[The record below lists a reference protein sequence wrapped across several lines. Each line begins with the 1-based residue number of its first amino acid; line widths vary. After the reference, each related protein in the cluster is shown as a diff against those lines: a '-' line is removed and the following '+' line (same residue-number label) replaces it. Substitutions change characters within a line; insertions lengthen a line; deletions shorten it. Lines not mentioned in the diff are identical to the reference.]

1 MIELLENRTLMSVVA
16 QQVGGDIPMRLPFQN
31 GMQVLMNNG
40 YGNIGDSDHHGFAVD
55 FNLNQGT
62 PVLAP
67 FAGRVVDIGT
77 YSGTS
82 SNGIGLTSR
91 DQLGRFVKIEGQG
104 TTATWDVW
112 LAHLSAVSVAMG
124 SQVGAGQQIGLSG
137 NTGYSTGAHLHEQIY
152 NANGTPPL
160 RTFSL
165 YSTLPSRSYPYLNRS
180 SVELSLA
187 LIQR

>member
-1 MIELLENRTLMSVVA
+1 MTCVRSTGTPNTKGTRVMVNRENDQYRERVTHQTRKGVTMSGKNNNRDRSKHTNPAMIELLENRTLMSVVA

-112 LAHLSAVSVAMG
+112 LAHLS
-124 SQVGAGQQIGLSG
+124 
-137 NTGYSTGAHLHEQIY
+137 
-152 NANGTPPL
+152 
-160 RTFSL
+160 
-165 YSTLPSRSYPYLNRS
+165 
-180 SVELSLA
+180 
-187 LIQR
+187 